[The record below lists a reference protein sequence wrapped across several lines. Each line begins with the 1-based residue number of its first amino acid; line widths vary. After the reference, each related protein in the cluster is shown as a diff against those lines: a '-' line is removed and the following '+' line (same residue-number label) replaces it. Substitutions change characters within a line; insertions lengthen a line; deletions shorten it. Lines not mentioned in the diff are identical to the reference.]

1 MLFFFCDIVAGAYAV
16 YDRAVND
23 CGRAVCVRGAF
34 VDVLCLRVVCVRGAS
49 SLCTLVLGEIPHT
62 HTHTH
67 RGFCS
72 LPYTTACVGLRA
84 FFFSTPCLST
94 FLSVA

>member
-34 VDVLCLRVVCVRGAS
+34 VDVLCLRVVCPR
-49 SLCTLVLGEIPHT
+49 CELVMHAGVGGNPPP
-62 HTHTH
+62 H
-67 RGFCS
+67 RGFV
-72 LPYTTACVGLRA
+72 L
-84 FFFSTPCLST
+84 
-94 FLSVA
+94 